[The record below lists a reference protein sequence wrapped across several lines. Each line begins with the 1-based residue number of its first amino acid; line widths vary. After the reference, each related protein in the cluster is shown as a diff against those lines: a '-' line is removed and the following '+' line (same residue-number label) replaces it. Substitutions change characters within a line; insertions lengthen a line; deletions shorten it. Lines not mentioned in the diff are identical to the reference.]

1 MRILHL
7 DSGLFVDQSVT
18 RKLSAQLVKRLQQS
32 NDTAELVYRDLVAD
46 SPAHLTAEILMAAGK
61 EESERSDFE
70 QQQVKLTETFLDELF
85 AADTLVISAP
95 MYNFTIPS
103 QLKAWLDRVL
113 QAGKTFRYTES
124 GAEGLVTGKT
134 AYIVS
139 SRGGVYSSGDAAAME
154 HQESYLTSALAFIG
168 ITDVKVVRAE
178 GVNLGEEPKAKAIEA
193 AEAEIEQV
201 A

>member
-1 MRILHL
+1 MKILHL
-7 DSGLFVDQSVT
+7 DSGLFANQSVT
-18 RKLSAQLVKRLQQS
+18 RALSAQLVKRLQQES
-32 NDTAELVYRDLVAD
+32 TNSELIYRDLVAE

-61 EESERSDFE
+61 QEAERSDFE
-70 QQQVKLTETFLDELF
+70 QQQTKLTEKLLEELF

-113 QAGKTFRYTES
+113 QAGKTFRYTDK

-139 SRGGVYSSGDAAAME
+139 SRGGIYSTGGAAAME

-168 ITDVKVVRAE
+168 ITDVKVIRAE
-178 GVNLGEEPKAKAIEA
+178 GVNLGDEPKAKAIA
-193 AEAEIEQV
+193 NAEAEIEEL